1 MNFWP
6 ECEGSI
12 CVCFWRWDYL
22 HCRSTDKCIPV
33 VFQLL
38 LLTSHSGNRLLSITN
53 KKLFQMTLRFHV
65 KTDCKQ
71 ILWHSTFF
79 KIFLLKWC
87 LFSWCCIQ
95 AGSAFSCLFFFL
107 KQFSSRLR
115 VSKYTFCRHRMK
127 FWQIY
132 ILALF
137 LCSCLVSS
145 PFFGVVFL
153 FCLANRMAIFEA
165 SLCLTFYFPSTFN
178 C

>member
-12 CVCFWRWDYL
+12 CDCFWRWGYL

-53 KKLFQMTLRFHV
+53 KKLFLMTLRFHV

-79 KIFLLKWC
+79 KIFWLKRC

-95 AGSAFSCLFFFL
+95 AGSAFSCFL
-107 KQFSSRLR
+107 SFPL
-115 VSKYTFCRHRMK
+115 VSGYQNIPFVDTMK

-137 LCSCLVSS
+137 LCSCLVPS
-145 PFFGVVFL
+145 PFFAVVFL
-153 FCLANRMAIFEA
+153 FCLANRMAIFDA
-165 SLCLTFYFPSTFN
+165 SHCLTFYFPSIFH